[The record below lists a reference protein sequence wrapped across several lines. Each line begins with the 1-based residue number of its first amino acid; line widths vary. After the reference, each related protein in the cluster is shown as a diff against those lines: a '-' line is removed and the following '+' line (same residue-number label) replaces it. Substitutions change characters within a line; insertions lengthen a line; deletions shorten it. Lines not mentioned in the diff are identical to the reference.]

1 MFHAANI
8 QLFFYSASIITKKVV
23 TLQPKLK
30 TDMAEQDNISKRR
43 PRRQQPVD
51 NTYGHLQ
58 PQALEVEKAV
68 LGALMIDKD
77 AYAVICETLYPESF
91 YEPRNQMVYAA
102 IRDLAMA
109 EKPVDVLTVTD
120 RLAKDGHLE
129 EVGGPGYVVELS
141 SRVASSANIEYHANI
156 IAQKFLA
163 RQLISFASV
172 IETKALDETID
183 VDDLMQ
189 EAEGSLFELGQR
201 NMKKDYTQ
209 INPVIRQALDVIQ
222 KASAN
227 TDGLTGVP
235 TGYHKLDDITSGWQA
250 SDLVII
256 AGRPAM
262 GKTSFALSMAKNIA
276 ADYNTPI
283 AFFSLE
289 MSNVQ
294 LVNRLISNA
303 CEIQGSKI
311 LNGQLQPDEWDRL
324 DKRVNVLL
332 DAPLYVDDTPGLSV
346 FELSTKARRLVRE
359 HGVKIIMID
368 YLQLMNANGMRF
380 SSRQEEVSTISRSLK
395 SLAKDLN
402 IPIIALSQLNR
413 GVESREGLEGKRPQ
427 LSDLRE
433 SGAIEQDADMVLFVH
448 RPEYYHIYQDDNGR
462 DLHGMAQIII
472 AKHRKGATGD
482 VLLTFRGE
490 FTRFENPEDTRLVRS
505 APTEGGEI
513 VGSKINGDSQPPIDT
528 DSGFNPFNGPLPF

>member
-1 MFHAANI
+1 
-8 QLFFYSASIITKKVV
+8 
-23 TLQPKLK
+23 
-30 TDMAEQDNISKRR
+30 MAEQNSQRRTTRKRNTT
-43 PRRQQPVD
+43 D
-51 NTYGHLQ
+51 NTYAHVQ
-58 PQALEVEKAV
+58 PQATEIERAV

-77 AYAVICETLYPESF
+77 AYTIVCEMLYPESF
-91 YEPRNQMVYAA
+91 YEPRNQKIYTA
-102 IRDLAMA
+102 IRDLEMK
-109 EKPVDVLTVTD
+109 EQPVDIWTVTEQ
-120 RLAKDGHLE
+120 LAKQGDLE
-129 EVGGPGYVVELS
+129 DVGGPAYVTELS
-141 SRVASSANIEYHANI
+141 SRVASSANIEYHARI

-163 RQLISFASV
+163 RQLISYASF
-172 IETKALDETID
+172 IETKAFDETID
-183 VDDLMQ
+183 IDDLMQ
-189 EAEGSLFELGQR
+189 EAEGSLFELSQK

-209 INPVIRQALDVIQ
+209 IDPVIKTAIDVIQ
-222 KASAN
+222 KSAAN
-227 TDGLTGVP
+227 KDGLTGVP
-235 TGYHKLDDITSGWQA
+235 SGYYKLDDITSGWQP

-276 ADYNTPI
+276 AEYQVPM

-289 MSNVQ
+289 MSNTQ
-294 LVNRLISNA
+294 LVNRLISNV

-311 LNGQLQPDEWDRL
+311 LNGQLRPDEWERL
-324 DKRVNVLL
+324 DKRVNNLL
-332 DAPLYVDDTPGLSV
+332 GAPLFIDDTPGLSV
-346 FELSTKARRLVRE
+346 FELRTKARRLVRE
-359 HGVKIIMID
+359 HGVKMIMID

-395 SLAKDLN
+395 GLAKELD

-490 FTRFENPEDTRLVRS
+490 FTRFENPEDSRLHSTR
-505 APTEGGEI
+505 TGNDTGGEI
-513 VGSKINGDSQPPIDT
+513 LGSKINGGQSVNPEESPFGDIDK
-528 DSGFNPFNGPLPF
+528 DPMPF

>member
-1 MFHAANI
+1 M
-8 QLFFYSASIITKKVV
+8 
-23 TLQPKLK
+23 
-30 TDMAEQDNISKRR
+30 
-43 PRRQQPVD
+43 D
-51 NTYGHLQ
+51 NTYGHLP
-58 PQALEVEKAV
+58 PQALEVERAV

-77 AYAVICETLYPESF
+77 AYAVVCETLRPESF

-102 IRDLAMA
+102 IRDLSMD

-120 RLAKDGHLE
+120 QLSKSGKLE
-129 EVGGPGYVVELS
+129 EVGGPGYIVELS

-156 IAQKFLA
+156 IAQKSLG
-163 RQLISFASV
+163 RQLISFASN
-172 IETKALDETID
+172 IETKAFDETID
-183 VDDLMQ
+183 VEDLMQ
-189 EAEGSLFELGQR
+189 EAEGSLFELSQH
-201 NMKKDYTQ
+201 NMKKDYTA
-209 INPVIRQALDVIQ
+209 IDPVIAQAVKTIQ
-222 KASAN
+222 NAAKN
-227 TDGLTGVP
+227 TDGLTGVS
-235 TGYHKLDDITSGWQA
+235 TGYYKLDDLTSGWQA

-276 ADYNTPI
+276 ADSHVPM

-294 LVNRLISNA
+294 LVNRLISNV

-311 LNGQLQPDEWDRL
+311 LNGQLQRDEWERL
-324 DKRVNVLL
+324 DKRINNLL
-332 DAPLYVDDTPGLSV
+332 GAPLYIDDTPGLSV
-346 FELSTKARRLVRE
+346 FELRTKARRLVRE
-359 HGVKIIMID
+359 HGVKLIMID

-395 SLAKDLN
+395 GLAKELD

-448 RPEYYHIYQDDNGR
+448 RPEYYHIYEDEKGR

-490 FTRFENPEDTRLVRS
+490 FTRFENPDDSRMSRRP
-505 APTEGGEI
+505 ADNGGEI
-513 VGSKINGDSQPPIDT
+513 LGSKINGGIVD
-528 DSGFNPFNGPLPF
+528 NPFPPGQGGSFEDDPLPSSGDQPLSF

>member
-1 MFHAANI
+1 
-8 QLFFYSASIITKKVV
+8 
-23 TLQPKLK
+23 
-30 TDMAEQDNISKRR
+30 MAEQDNRSRR
-43 PRRQQPVD
+43 PRKAQPVD

-58 PQALEVEKAV
+58 PQALDMEKAV

-77 AYAVICETLYPESF
+77 AYAVVCELLYPESF

-102 IRDLAMA
+102 IRDLSME
-109 EKPVDVLTVTD
+109 EKPVDILTVMD
-120 RLAKDGHLE
+120 RLAKNGTLE
-129 EVGGPGYVVELS
+129 EVGGPGYVTELS
-141 SRVASSANIEYHANI
+141 SRVASSANVEYHANV

-172 IETKALDETID
+172 IETKAFDETID
-183 VDDLMQ
+183 IDELMQ
-189 EAEGSLFELGQR
+189 EAEGSLFELSQR

-209 INPVIRQALDVIQ
+209 INPVIAQAIKSIQ
-222 KASAN
+222 AAATN
-227 TDGLTGVP
+227 TDGLTGVA
-235 TGYHKLDDITSGWQA
+235 TGYHKLDDMTSGWQP

-276 ADYNTPI
+276 SDYRVPM

-289 MSNVQ
+289 MSNQQ
-294 LVNRLISNA
+294 LVDRLISNV
-303 CEIQGSKI
+303 CEIEGSKI
-311 LNGQLQPDEWDRL
+311 LNGQLRQDEWDRL
-324 DKRVNVLL
+324 DKRINKLL

-346 FELSTKARRLVRE
+346 FELRTKARRLVRE
-359 HGVKIIMID
+359 HHVEIIMID

-395 SLAKDLN
+395 GLAKELN
-402 IPIIALSQLNR
+402 VPILALSQLNR

-448 RPEYYHIYQDDNGR
+448 RPEYYHIYQDEQGH
-462 DLHGMAQIII
+462 DLRGMAQIII

-482 VLLTFRGE
+482 VLLTFRGQ
-490 FTRFENPEDTRLVRS
+490 FTRFENPEDTNLDNRS
-505 APTEGGEI
+505 PQGEI
-513 VGSKINGDSQPPIDT
+513 MGSKMNGGDTPLPPPDDSSPLPPFAGD
-528 DSGFNPFNGPLPF
+528 NGPVPF